1 MGNERAQG
9 VREREVRCRN
19 AAAALTMTTRGRA
32 VAVELS
38 PPSSKP
44 RPCRGRGWAEVCKQR
59 GSRGIVVAR
68 RSAPDQS
75 SVGISIENLTED
87 YCDDFVCTSSPAVET
102 SVRQLAKG
110 ICTTAMWPPRNF
122 APKVTFSDGI
132 RRFQGNDKY
141 DRMTFLRDYFLSVK
155 IGVDKMDMLDLD
167 TAVIEWSL
175 TGEHSLGTVN
185 LECSSEFSLNVIS
198 GRVEDHKETWRVVGA
213 SPAAIAFGLTSLRWR
228 VQQNASDAIEKI
240 KDFTERKSSELE
252 SPEEYFVDPTDPKRY
267 IQNND
272 TTFDDALQLGIVL
285 SLLYCCV
292 QVLRALEGDL

>member
-1 MGNERAQG
+1 M
-9 VREREVRCRN
+9 
-19 AAAALTMTTRGRA
+19 TMTTRGRA
-32 VAVELS
+32 IAIELP

-110 ICTTAMWPPRNF
+110 ICTTARWPPRNF

-155 IGVDKMDMLDLD
+155 IGVDKMEMLDLD

-198 GRVEDHKETWRVVGA
+198 GRVEDHKESWRVVGA

-252 SPEEYFVDPTDPKRY
+252 SPEEYFVDPTDPKRF